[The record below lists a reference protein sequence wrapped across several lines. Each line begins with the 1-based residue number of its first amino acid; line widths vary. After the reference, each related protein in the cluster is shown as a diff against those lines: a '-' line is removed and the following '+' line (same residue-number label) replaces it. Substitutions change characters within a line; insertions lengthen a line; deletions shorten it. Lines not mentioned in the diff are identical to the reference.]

1 MVRVMNTLL
10 NYNNYMGSLDRLYY
24 MTYTKQLNDRM
35 KSEHGR
41 EIVQEG

>member
-1 MVRVMNTLL
+1 MVRVMNTFL
-10 NYNNYMGSLDRLYY
+10 NYNNYVGSLDRLYY

-35 KSEHGR
+35 KNEHDS